1 MKLTHENTHFIPTL
15 LILLYCV
22 FNVDVVLIVR
32 IAQKLH
38 IFLYIFLFSVAFLET
53 HALTVARRTCNALT
67 FLTKLDDLIFFFKIK
82 IHEKGMIGR

>member
-1 MKLTHENTHFIPTL
+1 MTFSMKLTHENTHFIPTL

-38 IFLYIFLFSVAFLET
+38 IFLYIFLFLVAFLET
-53 HALTVARRTCNALT
+53 HALTVARMWNYSYLCNQCLSP
-67 FLTKLDDLIFFFKIK
+67 LNL
-82 IHEKGMIGR
+82 